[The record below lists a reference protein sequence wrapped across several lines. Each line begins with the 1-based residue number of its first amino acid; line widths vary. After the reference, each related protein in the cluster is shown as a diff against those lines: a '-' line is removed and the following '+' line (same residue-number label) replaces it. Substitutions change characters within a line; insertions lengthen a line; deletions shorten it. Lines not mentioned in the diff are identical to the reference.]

1 MKLKTSWQRQRQSAK
16 TETVGKPV
24 VQVVWLWGT
33 ISDQYTQML
42 SIHCMNFPTLPNHE
56 KSGMDE
62 KPKFS
67 SIVTC

>member
-1 MKLKTSWQRQRQSAK
+1 MKLKTSRQRQKQRQRQ
-16 TETVGKPV
+16 VRKPV

-42 SIHCMNFPTLPNHE
+42 SIHCMNFPTLPNYE